1 MKITMI
7 GHGYV
12 GLVTATVLSDFGNEV
27 YVVGR
32 TPEKIEQLNKGIIPI
47 FEPGLEELVKRN
59 IEAGRLKFTL
69 DFKNPIAVS
78 DIVIIGVGTPSKETG
93 EADLSSVFDVAQKIG
108 QNLKIGFTVVACK
121 STVPVG
127 TNRKIAGIITK
138 NKSEG
143 AKFAIA
149 SIPEFL
155 REGTGIQ
162 DTIKPDRVIIGVED
176 EKAKDL
182 LINLHKP
189 ISENPFIVN
198 IETAEMIKYSANS
211 FLATKISF
219 ANAIANLCETTGASA
234 LKVMEGIGLDKRIGK
249 DFLSAGIGYGG
260 SCFPKDVKALIKI
273 SEMFGYDFKLLKEV
287 EAINKD
293 AYLNFVNKIERYF
306 SSLKGKKLAV
316 LGLSFK
322 PNTDDLRDAP
332 SILII
337 NKLISLG
344 AEITAYDPEGM
355 ENAKRIIKG
364 ISFSINPYECAR
376 RADALLIL
384 TEWNEFK
391 ELDLE
396 KIKQELK
403 NPVIF
408 DGRNIYDRKEV
419 EEKGFE
425 YFGVGV

>member
-1 MKITMI
+1 MKLTMI

-12 GLVTATVLSDFGNEV
+12 GLVTAAVLSDFGNEV
-27 YVVGR
+27 FVVGR
-32 TPEKIEQLNKGIIPI
+32 TPEKIENLNKGKIPI

-59 IEAGRLKFTL
+59 LEAGRLKFTL
-69 DFKNPIAVS
+69 DYKNPIAVS
-78 DIVIIGVGTPSKETG
+78 DIVIIGVGTPSSENG
-93 EADLSSVFDVAQKIG
+93 EADLSSVYDVALKIG
-108 QNLKIGFTVVACK
+108 QNLKSGFTVVACK

-127 TNRKIAGIITK
+127 TNRKIAEIIRK

-143 AKFAIA
+143 AEFASA

-176 EKAKDL
+176 EKAKEL
-182 LINLHKP
+182 LISLHKP

-219 ANAIANLCETTGASA
+219 ANAIAIISEKTGANV

-249 DFLSAGIGYGG
+249 EFLSAGIGYGG

-273 SEMFGYDFKLLKEV
+273 SEKYGYDFRLLKEV
-287 EAINKD
+287 EEINKQ
-293 AYLNFVNKIERYF
+293 AYLSFVSKVEKYF
-306 SSLKGKKLAV
+306 GSLNGKKLAV

-337 NKLISLG
+337 NKLLSLG
-344 AEITAYDPEGM
+344 AEIIAYDPEAM
-355 ENAKRIIKG
+355 ENAKKRIQG
-364 ISFSINPYECAR
+364 ISFALDPHKAALG
-376 RADALLIL
+376 ADALLVL

-396 KIKQELK
+396 KLKQELK

-419 EEKGFE
+419 EDKGFK
-425 YFGVGV
+425 YFGIGI